1 MTSRADAVDHTATD
15 EIAVDE
21 GGELGRGLPAILLRG
36 LIAVA
41 CLAII
46 GVLAL
51 DGAEQAALFLLA
63 GVSVLSVTMP
73 ASPAPALVIVVAAG
87 LVVVN
92 HSEPL
97 SPAALAMI
105 PLAHLVHVCC
115 AIAGMLPLRARLH
128 LSALKRPA
136 VRYLMVQAGV
146 FLIAGLAAL
155 LPEGVT
161 PAVLEVLALLSVAAL
176 ALLIAKMLRR
186 PQ

>member
-1 MTSRADAVDHTATD
+1 MTAANRIDR
-15 EIAVDE
+15 IALTE
-21 GGELGRGLPAILLRG
+21 GGELGRGLPAVLLRA

-41 CLAII
+41 CLGII

-51 DGAEQAALFLLA
+51 DHNETAGLLFVAAIAVLT
-63 GVSVLSVTMP
+63 VSLP
-73 ASPAPALVIVVAAG
+73 ASPAPALLIVVAAG

-105 PLAHLVHVCC
+105 PLAHLVHVLC
-115 AIAGMLPLRARLH
+115 AIAGMLPLRARVH
-128 LSALKRPA
+128 LAALKRPA
-136 VRYLMVQAGV
+136 VRYLMVQTGV
-146 FLIAGLAAL
+146 FLIAGIAAL
-155 LPEGVT
+155 VPEGVT

-176 ALLIAKMLRR
+176 GLVIARMVHR